1 MAYAQKRVETSF
13 DYIVVGSGS
22 AGSLLANRLSTTP
35 DDTVLVLEAGGSDRN
50 FWLQLPIGYF
60 RTIYDERFSR
70 QFDTEPGEGTGGRNI
85 VWPRGRVIG
94 GSSSINGLIFIRG
107 QREDFED
114 WERLGAKSWSYRDV
128 LPFFRRLENY
138 SGGENQYRGTLGEL
152 GVSDL
157 RNDDPSCRAWI
168 AAAQEYGLPFITDF
182 NGETTF
188 GVGAYQL
195 SIKGRW
201 RSSSATAFLTP
212 ALSRPNLTVISGAHT
227 SRVLFEGQRTVGV
240 EWIENGK
247 VRQAIAKREV
257 ILSAGALQTPQI
269 LQLSGIGSE
278 KLLAAHGIPLKVDAP
293 EVGQNLQ
300 DHYQMRV
307 IVRLREKVSLND
319 QVRNPVKLTL
329 MGLQWLLKASG
340 PLTVGA
346 GQVGGGACTRYAEN
360 GRPDVQFNVMPLSV
374 DRPGAPLHSY
384 SGFTASVWQCHPK
397 SRGNVRIKSID
408 PFEQPH
414 IDPNY
419 FGEDADRKV
428 IVEGV
433 KILRKIY
440 SQPSY
445 RDLWDTEVIPGE
457 DVQTD
462 EQIWDYVR
470 HNGGTVFHCVGTC
483 RMGSDAG
490 AVVDPDLRVRGVE
503 NLRVIDASVMPQITS
518 ANTNA
523 PTLMIAEKGAA
534 SILGREAGAQKE
546 HAYV

>member
-13 DYIVVGSGS
+13 DYIIVGSGS

-50 FWLQLPIGYF
+50 CWLQLPIGYF

-168 AAAQEYGLPFITDF
+168 AAAQEYGLPLITDF

-374 DRPGAPLHSY
+374 DRPCAPLHSY

-534 SILGREAGAQKE
+534 SILGQEAGAQKE
-546 HAYV
+546 HVYV

>member
-1 MAYAQKRVETSF
+1 VAYAQKRVETSF
-13 DYIVVGSGS
+13 DYIIVGSGS

-168 AAAQEYGLPFITDF
+168 AAAQEYGLPLITDF

>member
-13 DYIVVGSGS
+13 DYIIVGSGS
-22 AGSLLANRLSTTP
+22 AGSLLANRLSATP
-35 DDTVLVLEAGGSDRN
+35 DYTVLVLEAGGSDRN

-168 AAAQEYGLPFITDF
+168 AAAQEYGLPLITDF

-240 EWIENGK
+240 EWIENDR

-300 DHYQMRV
+300 DHYQMRI

-374 DRPGAPLHSY
+374 DKPGAPLHSY

-414 IDPNY
+414 IDQNY

>member
-22 AGSLLANRLSTTP
+22 AGSLLANRLSATP
-35 DDTVLVLEAGGSDRN
+35 DYTVLVLEAGGSDRN

-168 AAAQEYGLPFITDF
+168 AAAQEYGLPLITDF
-182 NGETTF
+182 NGETTL

-240 EWIENGK
+240 EWIENDR

-490 AVVDPDLRVRGVE
+490 AVVDPNLRVRGVE

-534 SILGREAGAQKE
+534 STLGQEAGAQKE
-546 HAYV
+546 QSYV

>member
-13 DYIVVGSGS
+13 DYIIVGSGS

-168 AAAQEYGLPFITDF
+168 AAAQEYGLPLITDF

-240 EWIENGK
+240 EWIENDR

-419 FGEDADRKV
+419 FGEEADRKV

>member
-22 AGSLLANRLSTTP
+22 AGFLLANRLSTTP

-107 QREDFED
+107 QREDIED
-114 WERLGAKSWSYRDV
+114 WELLGAKSWSYRDV

-168 AAAQEYGLPFITDF
+168 AAAQEYGLPLITDF

>member
-13 DYIVVGSGS
+13 DYIIVGSGS

-168 AAAQEYGLPFITDF
+168 AAAQEYGLPLITDF

-419 FGEDADRKV
+419 FGEEADRKV

>member
-22 AGSLLANRLSTTP
+22 AGSLLANRLSATP
-35 DDTVLVLEAGGSDRN
+35 DYTVLVLEAGGSDRN

-168 AAAQEYGLPFITDF
+168 AAAQEYGLPLITDF

-300 DHYQMRV
+300 DHYQMRT
-307 IVRLREKVSLND
+307 IVRLKEKVSLND

-329 MGLQWLLKASG
+329 MGPQWLLKASG

-534 SILGREAGAQKE
+534 SILGREAGVQKE

>member
-13 DYIVVGSGS
+13 DYIIVGSGS

-168 AAAQEYGLPFITDF
+168 AAAQEYGLPLITDF

-300 DHYQMRV
+300 DHYQMRT

-470 HNGGTVFHCVGTC
+470 HIGGTVFHCVGTC

>member
-13 DYIVVGSGS
+13 DYIIVGSGS
-22 AGSLLANRLSTTP
+22 AGSLLANRLSATP
-35 DDTVLVLEAGGSDRN
+35 DYTVLVLEAGGSDRN

-212 ALSRPNLTVISGAHT
+212 ALSRPNLTVISRAHT

-240 EWIENGK
+240 EWIENDR

>member
-168 AAAQEYGLPFITDF
+168 AAAQEYGLPLITDF

-240 EWIENGK
+240 EWIENDR

>member
-13 DYIVVGSGS
+13 DYIIVGSGS

-168 AAAQEYGLPFITDF
+168 AAAQEYGLPLITDF

-240 EWIENGK
+240 EWIENDR
-247 VRQAIAKREV
+247 VRQAMAKREV

-300 DHYQMRV
+300 DHYQMRT

>member
-22 AGSLLANRLSTTP
+22 AGSLLANRLSATP
-35 DDTVLVLEAGGSDRN
+35 DYTVLVLEAGGSDRN

-419 FGEDADRKV
+419 FGEEADRKV

>member
-13 DYIVVGSGS
+13 DYIIVGSGS

-168 AAAQEYGLPFITDF
+168 AAAQEYGLPLITDF

-240 EWIENGK
+240 EWIENDR

>member
-22 AGSLLANRLSTTP
+22 AGSLLANRLSATP
-35 DDTVLVLEAGGSDRN
+35 DYTVLVLEAGGSDRN